1 MATTKNPM
9 TDKTVRSKSAP
20 PAMAAPPEAETREAT
35 NAPEARDAEAAW
47 KGLPADSQLI
57 SFGDRFTFTFA
68 QGREVGSIHFDRSR
82 GEIFY
87 KGHNIRNMDME
98 EWQMQILE
106 GLRQTL
112 HHDEQGKAFAAD
124 YARTLDKVTLEKRN
138 DKRGP
143 AAPGA

>member
-1 MATTKNPM
+1 MATIKNRT
-9 TDKTVRSKSAP
+9 TDKASAKTRPPAPVEKSAS
-20 PAMAAPPEAETREAT
+20 E
-35 NAPEARDAEAAW
+35 DLW
-47 KGLPADSQLI
+47 KGLPDDSQLI
-57 SFGDRFTFTFA
+57 SFGERFTFTFA

-138 DKRGP
+138 DKRNDKRPP